1 MSETTV
7 TKVAE
12 LYVVSNDEELL
23 GVECAFDDNVRNKM
37 GAAQV
42 LDLTRAA
49 LNTSGWVTQ
58 TVMRVSDAQDDGEP
72 EDDGGENSASPPQPA
87 VGTAD
92 EAS

>member
-1 MSETTV
+1 MSDPTV

-23 GVECAFDDNVRNKM
+23 GVECAFDENVRNKL

-58 TVMRVSDAQDDGEP
+58 TVMRVEDAQDDGESEVDSV
-72 EDDGGENSASPPQPA
+72 EDSASPPQPT
-87 VGTAD
+87 VGVAD